1 MCLGELAR
9 VTELTGERAAL
20 VDTGSREVMVS
31 LLTLDEPVGAGDWLL
46 VHSGFALSRLT
57 DDEVRDAQTIRST
70 SKEDPP

>member
-9 VTELTGERAAL
+9 VRQVTAKLAAV
-20 VDTGSREVMVS
+20 VDIGSREVTVS

-57 DDEVRDAQTIRST
+57 EEEARNALTIRT
-70 SKEDPP
+70 ATKEDLP